1 MSKKL
6 DKLKAKKT
14 EINTEAKPEKAKTID
29 DVVQEQERSSAREQE
44 PAQQETKEKKKRS
57 KIVPKKEAKKAEEE
71 FYNLAKQV
79 SQLQEELVTIK
90 KSNLNEKRDNSKRSL
105 ASLIN

>member
-6 DKLKAKKT
+6 DKLKAKKM
-14 EINTEAKPEKAKTID
+14 EINTEAKEKVKTID
-29 DVVQEQERSSAREQE
+29 DVVQEQE
-44 PAQQETKEKKKRS
+44 PAQIGEQETKEKKKRS

>member
-29 DVVQEQERSSAREQE
+29 DVVQDEEQPKAN
-44 PAQQETKEKKKRS
+44 ETKEPKETKKRT

>member
-6 DKLKAKKT
+6 DKLKAKKM

-29 DVVQEQERSSAREQE
+29 DVVQEQERSSAREQAKAEE
-44 PAQQETKEKKKRS
+44 PKETKKRS

-90 KSNLNEKRDNSKRSL
+90 KSNLNEKRDNSKKNLS
-105 ASLIN
+105 SLIN

>member
-6 DKLKAKKT
+6 DKLKAKKI
-14 EINTEAKPEKAKTID
+14 EINTEAKEKVKTID
-29 DVVQEQERSSAREQE
+29 DVVQESSGGSSG
-44 PAQQETKEKKKRS
+44 AQIGEQETKPKRT
-57 KIVPKKEAKKAEEE
+57 KIVPKKDAKKAEEE